1 MTLTLG
7 IDIGT
12 SGVRTAVL
20 DGYDPI
26 SMARASHPEQDPD
39 NIDANGW
46 WQAVEQC
53 LHAQVKAL
61 KELGRDP
68 KDISGIA
75 VDGTSGSMVL
85 TDAEVNPVS
94 PGLMY
99 NSKGFLAE
107 ADRIASVAPASHITQ
122 GSNSALGRAMRL
134 VSLCD
139 GSPAHLLHQADFIAA
154 KLMGVGGYSD
164 FNNTLKTG
172 FDPETESWPD
182 WIGQVID
189 PLLLPIVRAPG
200 NAIKPVSETMAKTF
214 GFSDQTLVHAGTT
227 DSIAAFLACAPLE
240 EGVAVTS
247 LGSTMAIKLL
257 SAKRVDDLAA
267 GLYSH
272 RLGNLW
278 LVGGASNTGGAVL
291 KTFFSDDK
299 LKTLSAQIDPSKP
312 QNLDYYPLKEPGERF
327 PINDPY
333 LQPRL
338 TPRPANDAKFL
349 QALFEGMANIEARS
363 YVAIAREGG
372 PRPSRVITAGGGA
385 VNEVWTAIRARAL
398 GLVPSMAEQTEAAIG
413 VARIARP

>member
-1 MTLTLG
+1 
-7 IDIGT
+7 
-12 SGVRTAVL
+12 
-20 DGYDPI
+20 
-26 SMARASHPEQDPD
+26 
-39 NIDANGW
+39 
-46 WQAVEQC
+46 
-53 LHAQVKAL
+53 
-61 KELGRDP
+61 
-68 KDISGIA
+68 
-75 VDGTSGSMVL
+75 
-85 TDAEVNPVS
+85 
-94 PGLMY
+94 
-99 NSKGFLAE
+99 
-107 ADRIASVAPASHITQ
+107 
-122 GSNSALGRAMRL
+122 MRL

-200 NAIKPVSETMAKTF
+200 NAIKPVSEAMAKTF

-338 TPRPANDAKFL
+338 TPRPADDAKFL
-349 QALFEGMANIEARS
+349 QALFEGMAKIEARS
-363 YVAIAREGG
+363 YDAIAREGG

-385 VNEVWTAIRARAL
+385 VNKVWTAIRARAL